1 MKLSRYTIIEKNSN
15 GNYIVFSTIT
25 RAVVMLKQKEFE
37 LLSNGIRSDC
47 ISDSEYVDLLNKH
60 IIVDDELNEDNYVDF
75 DVNYDRL
82 TTKTF
87 TSFIALSTLCN
98 FSCSYCYEKGQ
109 VSLKNRM
116 SKENIDRLIVWYKKM
131 VTAGEYK
138 TCHIELY
145 GGEPLLF
152 YEDLHYFLVNLKA
165 SLVDI
170 GVSLELGM
178 ISNGYLLDREK
189 AKFLVDMG
197 LKETQITIDGVK
209 EIHDVR
215 RPLKN
220 GNGTFDKIINNIK
233 TNSGISFVIRIS
245 FDSTNIKDIEELVK
259 FLDRENIHKNIILY
273 FAPIHQTY
281 QQLTDNCSF
290 CSKAVIKDDDIII
303 ETMIKLYRIAQQYGY
318 NIPYCYTDGPC
329 MTVSKDSCLIS
340 PCGDLYK
347 CVEMIDKKELCI
359 GNALNGGYSSRYYD
373 FVSAPIL
380 KKCLDNHC
388 IFVTMCGGGC
398 LMQSLME
405 TGNINEPLCNK
416 KMLERVNRAL
426 LRMNFDKV

>member
-170 GVSLELGM
+170 GVSL
-178 ISNGYLLDREK
+178 
-189 AKFLVDMG
+189 
-197 LKETQITIDGVK
+197 
-209 EIHDVR
+209 
-215 RPLKN
+215 
-220 GNGTFDKIINNIK
+220 
-233 TNSGISFVIRIS
+233 
-245 FDSTNIKDIEELVK
+245 
-259 FLDRENIHKNIILY
+259 
-273 FAPIHQTY
+273 
-281 QQLTDNCSF
+281 
-290 CSKAVIKDDDIII
+290 
-303 ETMIKLYRIAQQYGY
+303 
-318 NIPYCYTDGPC
+318 
-329 MTVSKDSCLIS
+329 
-340 PCGDLYK
+340 
-347 CVEMIDKKELCI
+347 
-359 GNALNGGYSSRYYD
+359 
-373 FVSAPIL
+373 
-380 KKCLDNHC
+380 
-388 IFVTMCGGGC
+388 
-398 LMQSLME
+398 
-405 TGNINEPLCNK
+405 
-416 KMLERVNRAL
+416 
-426 LRMNFDKV
+426 